1 MRKTHC
7 TSVVASELGVLY
19 VMQNKFN
26 RAPEFID
33 VYRNL
38 SAHTSKAVEDAA
50 SFQLMRAMVGL
61 NQLIGGG
68 CNLTLPRD
76 SLSLRQIKN

>member
-1 MRKTHC
+1 
-7 TSVVASELGVLY
+7 
-19 VMQNKFN
+19 MQNKFN

-76 SLSLRQIKN
+76 SLSLRQLRQIT